1 MKCPKCHKEVEKGSL
16 YCPYCLAEIPWVRE
30 FSTVETL
37 MKKEQQNRPSEK
49 KQKTEIIKYFKHPKR
64 RKLKF
69 SRKQLLCL
77 LLCAATLLGFFC
89 YRQLNTF
96 SALYSRAKKQYAQQ
110 NYEEA
115 QRIAENAL
123 DKNPKNEAA
132 NLLLAKSMEKSGDK
146 RSALLVLRPFIQNK
160 TAGTGYY
167 YADVDTPE
175 KNWRM
180 IFLNTSDKPY
190 YLKNGQYTHGW
201 CSEFSEEQTLW
212 LERDALVTDRD
223 IIVFSH
229 QPLHNEGIFGT
240 EGMPDAVKPY
250 DDLRGGPRVYYDV
263 KKCRNVKML
272 VAGHVHFDNMLYDD
286 RILSVTSLCSL
297 VQEWSPNCPERVCGT
312 PSETAFD
319 VFSIKGDKVQI
330 TRFGAGN
337 DRVGVL
343 LRT

>member
-1 MKCPKCHKEVEKGSL
+1 MKDLHYLIDSYDEKIAKINSFAAPLNFIFITDEHNRLNHMTAVKHGVPYELASDAIDSMRYIIDRCPGISFVVSGGDIGNDYDPDPEKFRQSHREV
-16 YCPYCLAEIPWVRE
+16 
-30 FSTVETL
+30 
-37 MKKEQQNRPSEK
+37 MD
-49 KQKTEIIKYFKHPKR
+49 
-64 RKLKF
+64 
-69 SRKQLLCL
+69 
-77 LLCAATLLGFFC
+77 
-89 YRQLNTF
+89 
-96 SALYSRAKKQYAQQ
+96 ALYRLPLPVHCCIGNHDDGIGNAIDHGWDTTKAAILPDEMHAICMKF
-110 NYEEA
+110 NPTP
-115 QRIAENAL
+115 EN
-123 DKNPKNEAA
+123 
-132 NLLLAKSMEKSGDK
+132 
-146 RSALLVLRPFIQNK
+146 
-160 TAGTGYY
+160 YY
-167 YADVDTPE
+167 YTDIDTPE

-190 YLKNGQYTHGW
+190 YLKNGRYTHGW